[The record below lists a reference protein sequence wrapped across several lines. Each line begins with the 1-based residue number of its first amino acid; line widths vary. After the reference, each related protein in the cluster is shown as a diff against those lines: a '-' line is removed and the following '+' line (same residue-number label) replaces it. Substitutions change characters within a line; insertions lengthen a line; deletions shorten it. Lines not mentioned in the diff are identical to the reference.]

1 MQLDPSPLE
10 RQTRLLEATAK
21 VGHAVTSLLDLD
33 ALFGQIVDIICD
45 TYNFYYAGVFLID
58 PHLTQHAVLRTGRG
72 EIGGKMV
79 EQGHQ
84 LEIADTSM
92 IGWCINHKQAR
103 IAPNVGLDTVR
114 IGSPLLPETRSEM
127 ALPLIVAG
135 DVIGALTI
143 QSAVEN
149 AFTEVDITS
158 LQAMAD
164 QLAMAVDNAR
174 LRVELEEARRELAAL
189 SQR

>member
-58 PHLTQHAVLRTGRG
+58 PHLAQYAVLRTARRDRLQDGRA
-72 EIGGKMV
+72 
-79 EQGHQ
+79 GHR

-92 IGWCINHKQAR
+92 IGWCINHKQRALRPTWAGHSAHRQSALAR
-103 IAPNVGLDTVR
+103 N
-114 IGSPLLPETRSEM
+114 
-127 ALPLIVAG
+127 ALRDSAAAHRRG

-149 AFTEVDITS
+149 AFTEVDITT

-164 QLAMAVDNAR
+164 QLAMAVENAR
-174 LRVELEEARRELAAL
+174 LRVELEKTQRELAAL
-189 SQR
+189 LQR

>member
-1 MQLDPSPLE
+1 MQLDPSPME
-10 RQTRLLEATAK
+10 R
-21 VGHAVTSLLDLD
+21 
-33 ALFGQIVDIICD
+33 
-45 TYNFYYAGVFLID
+45 
-58 PHLTQHAVLRTGRG
+58 
-72 EIGGKMV
+72 KMV

-103 IAPNVGLDTVR
+103 IAPDVGLDTVR

-127 ALPLIVAG
+127 ALPLIVG
-135 DVIGALTI
+135 DDVIGALTI

-149 AFTEVDITS
+149 PFTELDITS

-164 QLAMAVDNAR
+164 QLAIAIANAR
-174 LRVELEEARRELAAL
+174 LRVELEEAHRELAAL
-189 SQR
+189 LQR

>member
-1 MQLDPSPLE
+1 MQLDPSPME
-10 RQTRLLEATAK
+10 RQTRLLEAAAQ

-33 ALFGQIVDIICD
+33 ALFGRIVDIICE

-58 PHLTQHAVLRTGRG
+58 PHLPQYAVLRMGRG
-72 EIGGKMV
+72 EIGRKMV
-79 EQGHQ
+79 EQQHQ
-84 LEIADTSM
+84 LEIGDTSM

-103 IAPNVGLDTVR
+103 IASNVELDTVR

-149 AFTEVDITS
+149 PFTEVDITS

-164 QLAMAVDNAR
+164 QLAVAVENAR
-174 LRVELEEARRELAAL
+174 LRAKLEEAQRELAAL